1 MKRMNRNQGGL
12 LLLGGGTIDALD
24 QNDPLSDDSDS
35 LGEEEFK
42 MDFSP
47 KNDDSPFDQAG
58 LNAKD
63 TL

>member
-24 QNDPLSDDSDS
+24 QEDPLSNDSDS
-35 LGEEEFK
+35 FGEEEFK

-47 KNDDSPFDQAG
+47 QDESPFE
-58 LNAKD
+58 
-63 TL
+63 